1 MQITHNIL
9 SRMRMESSVNRFF
22 YWHFKRENSVSQDP
36 LAYDPHLYDCHLR
49 TIVSPPLSGLECGGQ
64 PYASMALVD
73 LAGAEYAA
81 ATEGKEDVRRLEGG
95 LCLFWHAVCECDL
108 L

>member
-1 MQITHNIL
+1 MAVIFLFCTKNNAAHYVLNTSDLRLTGDYIAL
-9 SRMRMESSVNRFF
+9 S
-22 YWHFKRENSVSQDP
+22 P
-36 LAYDPHLYDCHLR
+36 
-49 TIVSPPLSGLECGGQ
+49 TGLESGNGK

-95 LCLFWHAVCECDL
+95 VFRFCVLDVYAHIFDFFRL
-108 L
+108 